1 MEPMNPLA
9 PGVRAGRQRR
19 ARGWARALGLG
30 LALALAVAAAPIF
43 AAGTLSGV
51 VNVNTASAEELQLLP
66 GVGESRAR
74 AIVSTRAAR
83 GGFRTVD
90 ELVEVK
96 GIGSV
101 MLERLRPFVSVEG
114 KTTARIR

>member
-1 MEPMNPLA
+1 MKHGNL
-9 PGVRAGRQRR
+9 GGR
-19 ARGWARALGLG
+19 ARWRGRLVG
-30 LALALAVAAAPIF
+30 LALALALGALAPQAW

-74 AIVSTRAAR
+74 AIVSARAAR
-83 GGFRTVD
+83 GGFRQVD

-96 GIGSV
+96 GIGTA
-101 MLERLRPFVSVEG
+101 LLKQLRPFVAVSG
-114 KTTARIR
+114 KTTARIE

>member
-1 MEPMNPLA
+1 MIHGNHGDRA
-9 PGVRAGRQRR
+9 VRRGR
-19 ARGWARALGLG
+19 WLGLV
-30 LALALAVAAAPIF
+30 LALALVALAPMAG

-74 AIVSTRAAR
+74 AILATRSAR
-83 GGFRTVD
+83 GGFRAVD

-96 GIGSV
+96 GIGTIL
-101 MLERLRPFVSVEG
+101 LERLRPFVAVSGE
-114 KTTARIR
+114 TTARIVE

>member
-1 MEPMNPLA
+1 MKFMNPLA
-9 PGVRAGRQRR
+9 AG
-19 ARGWARALGLG
+19 ARAAWRGRALG
-30 LALALAVAAAPIF
+30 LALALALAAAPAF

-74 AIVSTRAAR
+74 AIVSARAAR
-83 GGFRTVD
+83 GGFHSAD

-101 MLERLRPFVSVEG
+101 LLERLRPFVAVEG

>member
-1 MEPMNPLA
+1 MKSMNPLVA
-9 PGVRAGRQRR
+9 GTRAGRSQPVS
-19 ARGWARALGLG
+19 G
-30 LALALAVAAAPIF
+30 LALVLALATLALPVW

-51 VNVNTASAEELQLLP
+51 VNVNTASAAELQLLP

-74 AIVSTRAAR
+74 AIVSARAAR
-83 GGFRTVD
+83 GGFRQVD

-96 GIGSV
+96 GIGDV
-101 MLERLRPFVSVEG
+101 LLEQLRPFVALEG

>member
-1 MEPMNPLA
+1 MKSMNPLA
-9 PGVRAGRQRR
+9 AG
-19 ARGWARALGLG
+19 ARAAWRSRALG
-30 LALALAVAAAPIF
+30 LALALALAAAPAF

-74 AIVSTRAAR
+74 AIVSVRAAR
-83 GGFRTVD
+83 GGFRSVD

-96 GIGSV
+96 GIGLV
-101 MLERLRPFVSVEG
+101 LLERLRPFVAVEG
-114 KTTARIR
+114 KTTARIQ